1 MSCPRSGK
9 NLGLQLGPDPERS
22 TKERRGDTWKGSQA
36 QAQGWHRGAREEL
49 GKVAGARRVERAQG
63 AEGRAAGDREWPGVR
78 GVSSPA
84 RPLPGP
90 SPAQP
95 AALTRGPGGVARRC
109 GSSRPAAAATATAE
123 AGTHH
128 AAALMAGPERAPR
141 LGSGGCRRAGRREAA
156 AEHTRGRGAQPG
168 EPGGAT
174 PGSEPHEVSGTA
186 LAQFRPR
193 RCRLRRGCL
202 RRLVGTWKPGSS
214 RSRES

>member
-9 NLGLQLGPDPERS
+9 NLGLQFGPIPRDQRRS
-22 TKERRGDTWKGSQA
+22 DKETPGREVERRHRGGTEVPPRSSGRSQVRGGWRRGAGGRGKGS
-36 QAQGWHRGAREEL
+36 RGP
-49 GKVAGARRVERAQG
+49 GVAG
-63 AEGRAAGDREWPGVR
+63 VR
-78 GVSSPA
+78 SVSS
-84 RPLPGP
+84 LPGS

-141 LGSGGCRRAGRREAA
+141 LGSGGCRRAGRREVA

-168 EPGGAT
+168 EPGGAN
-174 PGSEPHEVSGTA
+174 PGSEPHKVSGTA

-193 RCRLRRGCL
+193 RCRPRRGCL
-202 RRLVGTWKPGSS
+202 RRLVGTGKPGSS